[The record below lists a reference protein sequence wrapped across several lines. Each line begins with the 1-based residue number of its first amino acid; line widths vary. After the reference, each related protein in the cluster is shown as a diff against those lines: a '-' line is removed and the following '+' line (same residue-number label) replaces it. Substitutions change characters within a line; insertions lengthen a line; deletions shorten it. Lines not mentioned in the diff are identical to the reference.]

1 MKNEREPQTSQ
12 REPIRWLQECL
23 SVSRRISDA
32 LMNNDLAALEGC
44 LDLEGAL
51 LAARPAPGTP
61 KAANAAPI
69 AREIRSLN
77 DRNRALIQ
85 NGFEFARTLLDAIR
99 PPATYSALGSANTPH
114 SEADAPLISVKG

>member
-1 MKNEREPQTSQ
+1 MKNEREPQTLQ
-12 REPIRWLQECL
+12 REPNDWLQECL

-44 LDLEGAL
+44 LDLEGTL
-51 LAARPAPGTP
+51 LAARPGSRPP
-61 KAANAAPI
+61 DAAHAGSI
-69 AREIRSLN
+69 AREVRSLN

-99 PPATYSALGSANTPH
+99 PPATYCALGSANTPH
-114 SEADAPLISVKG
+114 SEADAPLISVKC